1 MPAAAPVQLA
11 ELPMLATPKQAAAV
25 MGPTESQVR
34 GLIRDGR
41 LAHVLIGKRVMIPR
55 MTIENFIAENTVTT
69 CPDET
74 KVHISTGAIGPVGMP
89 SGTSTTLKTA
99 AAGSAAR
106 ALQIASSLK
115 SRSPSSSTSAIE
127 TPGRVIPLR
136 SS

>member
-1 MPAAAPVQLA
+1 MTTLDD
-11 ELPMLATPKQAAAV
+11 LPMLATPKQAAAV

-41 LAHVLIGKRVMIPR
+41 LAHVMVGRRVMIPR
-55 MTIENFIAENTVTT
+55 QSIEQFIAENTVVP
-69 CPDET
+69 CRDET
-74 KVHISTGAIGPVGMP
+74 QERVSAFSKSADASTS
-89 SGTSTTLKTA
+89 SGLKMV

-115 SRSPSSSTSAIE
+115 SRSPSSSTSVPE
-127 TPGRVIPLR
+127 TLGRVIPLR

>member
-11 ELPMLATPKQAAAV
+11 GLPMLVTPKQAAAV

-41 LAHVLIGKRVMIPR
+41 LAHVMIGKRVMIPR
-55 MTIENFIAENTVTT
+55 TAIENFIAENTVTP
-69 CPDET
+69 CPDAT
-74 KVHISTGAIGPVGMP
+74 KVHISTGAIGQGGMP

-115 SRSPSSSTSAIE
+115 SRSPSSLTPAIE